1 MCILGP
7 AFLHPSS
14 TLLVCLTGIVAIQ
27 FFGYGGLGF
36 VLLLLLASSRRIRPG
51 WWALLSR
58 LRWLLLSVWLILAYG
73 VPGDALFEVSWMP
86 THEGIREATL
96 HVVRLILMLGCLAW
110 LFSSLGKQGLLVA
123 LHGLLHPLARF
134 GIASER
140 LVVRLSLVMQ
150 NLQNELPKGAWR
162 NMLDGNA
169 VHGAGPE
176 TLQVTMLP
184 WRLVDYFVFLA
195 VLAFSCLLIALGMNG

>member
-1 MCILGP
+1 M
-7 AFLHPSS
+7 HPS
-14 TLLVCLTGIVAIQ
+14 TAMLITVIAIVAIQ
-27 FFGYGGLGF
+27 FVGLAGLVAVFGLQ
-36 VLLLLLASSRRIRPG
+36 LLAGRHSIAG
-51 WWALLSR
+51 WWR
-58 LRWLLLSVWLILAYG
+58 LVRRMRWLLLSVWLILAYG